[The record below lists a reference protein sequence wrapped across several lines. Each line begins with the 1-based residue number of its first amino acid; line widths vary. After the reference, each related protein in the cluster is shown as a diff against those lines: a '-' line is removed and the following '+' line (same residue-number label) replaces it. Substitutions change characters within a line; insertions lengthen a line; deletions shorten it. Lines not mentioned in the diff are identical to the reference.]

1 VLIGAAGTD
10 KTFEWIARTGDGWIT
25 TPREEDVVERVARF
39 AQIWQDGGRDGAPRV
54 VALDGRPDG
63 VRLAQWAAGG
73 VTDVVYG
80 LPDRSEDEIG
90 GYLDRLVGKLETM
103 QPGSLVAA

>member
-1 VLIGAAGTD
+1 LHEVWTAAGR
-10 KTFEWIARTGDGWIT
+10 A
-25 TPREEDVVERVARF
+25 
-39 AQIWQDGGRDGAPRV
+39 GAPRV
-54 VALDGRPDG
+54 VALDGKPDAD
-63 VRLAQWAAGG
+63 RLAEWSSGG

-80 LPDRSEDEIG
+80 LPDRAADQIP